1 MNTGVI
7 IDAVGWVGAAGLL
20 WAYGMI
26 SAGKLKAASRK
37 YQYAN
42 LIGSVFL
49 FLNTVYYGAYPSSA
63 VNVIWIGI
71 AGFALFRIFTRHGE
85 KRPEA

>member
-1 MNTGVI
+1 MNTSVV
-7 IDAVGWVGAAGLL
+7 IDAAGWVGAAGLL

-26 SAGKLKAASRK
+26 SAGKLKAVSRK

-63 VNVIWIGI
+63 VNIIWIGI
-71 AGFALFRIFTRHGE
+71 AGFALFRIYAIDE
-85 KRPEA
+85 QKRPEV

>member
-1 MNTGVI
+1 MNTSMA
-7 IDAVGWVGAAGLL
+7 IDALGWVGAAGLL

-26 SAGKLKAASRK
+26 SAGRVKAASRT

-49 FLNTVYYGAYPSSA
+49 FLNTAYYGAYPSSV

-71 AGFALFRIFTRHGE
+71 AGLALLRLSHRQGE
-85 KRPEA
+85 KRPEV

>member
-1 MNTGVI
+1 MNAAI
-7 IDAVGWVGAAGLL
+7 LIDSVGWVGAAALL

-26 SAGKLKAASRK
+26 SAGKLKAASRT

-42 LIGSVFL
+42 LFGSVFL

-71 AGFALFRIFTRHGE
+71 AGFALFRISTRQHE
-85 KRPEA
+85 KRPGS

>member
-1 MNTGVI
+1 MNTSII
-7 IDAVGWVGAAGLL
+7 IDAVGWVGATGLL

-71 AGFALFRIFTRHGE
+71 AGYALVRIYVMNGQ
-85 KRPEA
+85 KRPET

>member
-1 MNTGVI
+1 MNTSVVV
-7 IDAVGWVGAAGLL
+7 DAIGWVGAAGLL

-63 VNVIWIGI
+63 VNIIWIGI
-71 AGFALFRIFTRHGE
+71 AGYTLVRIYAMNGQ
-85 KRPEA
+85 KRPET